1 MLSMAQSETDSCWQE
16 CTATLILYCYP
27 IGVRISNILLQTQ
40 LVLGQFGRGASPT
53 LRLISDED
61 KPPEGFLTRNSSVTQ
76 NVTRTKVKEPFGPS
90 SSAIQLVSARAT
102 RATPA
107 CRWCNTSGQ
116 RLTYHQSRRRR
127 NASCSNTKVLA

>member
-76 NVTRTKVKEPFGPS
+76 NVTRTKVKEPIWAFIFRYPARVRKGYEGHTGVPVVQHLGSEADLS
-90 SSAIQLVSARAT
+90 SVSKT
-102 RATPA
+102 QK
-107 CRWCNTSGQ
+107 C
-116 RLTYHQSRRRR
+116 
-127 NASCSNTKVLA
+127 